1 MLPDDLPDLTC
12 NTDSFRSSLKSFL
25 FMKGSVECIRGDA
38 MVNVRWYKVMFE
50 LLLILT
56 FRSCIPMI
64 FRGKKFGCCWTC
76 IFAVVADAR
85 PLKAK

>member
-50 LLLILT
+50 I
-56 FRSCIPMI
+56 
-64 FRGKKFGCCWTC
+64 
-76 IFAVVADAR
+76 VVDFNI
-85 PLKAK
+85 